1 MDNEQ
6 VDLGVN
12 TSMGSSVPQPRL
24 YTDEEVNRIVAS
36 KLNKR
41 QEAEPQG
48 VAQPQLDV
56 NAIKQQLKAE
66 LAQDLR
72 QESENRAQEVASA
85 EWKEILNAY
94 DGRLKRAAQSGE
106 IEDFDKKMRSFN
118 HAAYN
123 EVIYGAMQHENTAQ
137 IMAEIYENPE
147 KGMLLKNLAQNDPA
161 GFTVAMEK
169 LSKSIANNKAAK
181 ERGKSEREPLSQVKP
196 NTVGAENGT
205 MTVRDYKKQ
214 FCGLK

>member
-6 VDLGVN
+6 IDLGTN
-12 TSMGSSVPQPRL
+12 TPVGSPVAQPRL

-41 QEAEPQG
+41 HEAESQG

-56 NAIKQQLKAE
+56 NALKQQLKAE
-66 LAQDLR
+66 LANDLR
-72 QESENRAQEVASA
+72 QESESRAQEVANA
-85 EWKEILNAY
+85 EWKEILNSY
-94 DGRLKRAAQSGE
+94 NGRLQRAAQSGE
-106 IEDFDKKMRSFN
+106 IENFDKKMRSFN

-123 EVIYGAMQHENTAQ
+123 EVIYGAMQHDNTAE
-137 IMAEIYENPE
+137 IMDEIYENPE
-147 KGMLLKNLAQNDPA
+147 KGVVLKNLAQNDPA
-161 GFTVAMEK
+161 GFTVAMDK

-181 ERGKSEREPLSQVKP
+181 QRGKSEREPLSQVKP
-196 NTVGAENGT
+196 NTVGADNGK
-205 MTVRDYKKQ
+205 MTIRDYKKM

>member
-12 TSMGSSVPQPRL
+12 TSMGSSVPQQRL

-41 QEAEPQG
+41 QEAESQG
-48 VAQPQLDV
+48 VAQPHLDI
-56 NAIKQQLKAE
+56 NALKQQLKAE
-66 LAQDLR
+66 LANDLR
-72 QESENRAQEVASA
+72 VESENRAEQMAHQEWQKV
-85 EWKEILNAY
+85 LDAY
-94 DGRLKRAAQSGE
+94 NDRLLRTAQSGE
-106 IEDFDKKMRSFN
+106 IEGFDKKMRSFN

-123 EVIYGAMQHENTAQ
+123 EVIYGAMQHDNTAE
-137 IMAEIYENPE
+137 IMAEIYDNPE
-147 KGMLLKNLAQNDPA
+147 KGVVLKNLAQTDTA
-161 GFTVAMEK
+161 GFKVAMEK

-196 NTVGAENGT
+196 NTVGADNGK
-205 MTVRDYKKQ
+205 MTVKDYKKQ

>member
-12 TSMGSSVPQPRL
+12 ASMGASVAQPRL
-24 YTDEEVNRIVAS
+24 YTDEDVNRIVAS

-41 QEAEPQG
+41 QEAESQG
-48 VAQPQLDV
+48 AAQPQLDI

-66 LAQDLR
+66 LVNDLR
-72 QESENRAQEVASA
+72 QDSENRAQEVANA
-85 EWKEILNAY
+85 EWREILNSY
-94 DGRLKRAAQSGE
+94 NGRLQRAAQSGE
-106 IEDFDKKMRSFN
+106 IEGFDAKMRSFN

-123 EVIYGAMQHENTAQ
+123 EVIYGAMQHDNTAE
-137 IMAEIYENPE
+137 IMLEIRDNPE
-147 KGMLLKNLAQNDPA
+147 KGVVLKNLAQNDPA
-161 GFTVAMEK
+161 GFAVAMEK
-169 LSKSIANNKAAK
+169 LSKSIANNKTAK
-181 ERGKSEREPLSQVKP
+181 ARGKSEREPLSQVKP

-205 MTVRDYKKQ
+205 MTIRDYKKQ